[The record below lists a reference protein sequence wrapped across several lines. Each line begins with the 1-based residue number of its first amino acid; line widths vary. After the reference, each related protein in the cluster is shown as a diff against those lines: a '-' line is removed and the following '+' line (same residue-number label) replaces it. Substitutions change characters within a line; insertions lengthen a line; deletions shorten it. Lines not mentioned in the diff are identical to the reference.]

1 MVTLQKSTQELIC
14 QSIRGRIASGELAAG
29 TELKQVELAKTY
41 GVSRMPIREALQS
54 LQLEGL
60 VTRLSNRHTVVSS
73 HARELLDH
81 RKDQS
86 GGEGQQGE
94 TIPRTE
100 AGTASP
106 AYPRAETEIPVKT
119 VGKIHLLPAREQ
131 VASYLRKAILRRE
144 IPEGSILTL
153 EETARHMGVSAT
165 PVREAL
171 QLLASQGLVKLRP
184 NKGAVVLGIDEKAI
198 RDHFALR
205 ELLEG
210 EAASLAARPGSDLTE
225 VERVYAGM
233 EKCMEEHRYGDYKH
247 YNESFHMALWE
258 AADNPKLTQILA
270 SLWNGLSLGF
280 LVTETDYAKISFFEH
295 EQLMEALR
303 AHDPEKARKLMDE
316 HMKRSMENILTN
328 YREQVGKGGGA

>member
-14 QSIRGRIASGELAAG
+14 QSLRDRIASGDLEPG

-60 VTRLSNRHTVVSS
+60 VTRLSNRHMVVAAS
-73 HARELLDH
+73 AQERL
-81 RKDQS
+81 RNQKA
-86 GGEGQQGE
+86 GQDPDPAEPEPPASQA
-94 TIPRTE
+94 PVYRM
-100 AGTASP
+100 AGD
-106 AYPRAETEIPVKT
+106 IPVKN

-144 IPEGSILTL
+144 IPEGSVLTL

-184 NKGAVVLGIDEKAI
+184 NKGALVLGMDEKSI
-198 RDHFALR
+198 RDHFAVR
-205 ELLEG
+205 KILEG
-210 EAASLAARPGSDLTE
+210 EAAALAARPGSDLTE

-233 EKCMEEHRYGDYKH
+233 EKCLEEHRYGDYKH

-303 AHDPEKARKLMDE
+303 AHDPDRARKLMDE

>member
-1 MVTLQKSTQELIC
+1 M
-14 QSIRGRIASGELAAG
+14 AG
-29 TELKQVELAKTY
+29 
-41 GVSRMPIREALQS
+41 
-54 LQLEGL
+54 
-60 VTRLSNRHTVVSS
+60 
-73 HARELLDH
+73 D
-81 RKDQS
+81 
-86 GGEGQQGE
+86 
-94 TIPRTE
+94 
-100 AGTASP
+100 
-106 AYPRAETEIPVKT
+106 IPVKN

-144 IPEGSILTL
+144 IPEGSVLTL

-184 NKGAVVLGIDEKAI
+184 NKGALVLGMDEKSI
-198 RDHFALR
+198 RDHFAVR
-205 ELLEG
+205 KILEG
-210 EAASLAARPGSDLTE
+210 EAAALAARPGSDLTE

-233 EKCMEEHRYGDYKH
+233 EKCLEEHRYGDYKH

-303 AHDPEKARKLMDE
+303 AHDPDRARKLMDE

>member
-14 QSIRGRIASGELAAG
+14 QSLRDRIASGDLEPG

-60 VTRLSNRHTVVSS
+60 VTRLSNRHMVVAAS
-73 HARELLDH
+73 AQELL
-81 RKDQS
+81 RNQKA
-86 GGEGQQGE
+86 GQDPDPAEPEPPASQA
-94 TIPRTE
+94 PVYRM
-100 AGTASP
+100 AGD
-106 AYPRAETEIPVKT
+106 IPVKN

-144 IPEGSILTL
+144 IPEGSVLTL

-184 NKGAVVLGIDEKAI
+184 NKGAVVLGLDEKSI
-198 RDHFALR
+198 RDHFAVR

-210 EAASLAARPGSDLTE
+210 EAAALAARPGSDLTE

-233 EKCMEEHRYGDYKH
+233 EKCLEDHRYGDYKH

-303 AHDPEKARKLMDE
+303 AHDPERARKLMDE

>member
-14 QSIRGRIASGELAAG
+14 QSLRDRIASGDLEPG

-54 LQLEGL
+54 LLLEGL
-60 VTRLSNRHTVVSS
+60 LTRLSNRHMVVAAS
-73 HARELLDH
+73 AQELL
-81 RKDQS
+81 RNQKD
-86 GGEGQQGE
+86 GQDPAPAEPEPPASQAPVYRMAGD
-94 TIPRTE
+94 IP
-100 AGTASP
+100 
-106 AYPRAETEIPVKT
+106 IKN

-144 IPEGSILTL
+144 IPEGSVLTL

-184 NKGAVVLGIDEKAI
+184 NKGAVVLGLDEKSI
-198 RDHFALR
+198 RDHFAVR

-210 EAASLAARPGSDLTE
+210 EAAALAARPGSDLTE

-233 EKCMEEHRYGDYKH
+233 EKCLEDHRYGDYKH

-303 AHDPEKARKLMDE
+303 AHDPERARKLMDE

>member
-14 QSIRGRIASGELAAG
+14 QSLRNRIASGDLEPG
-29 TELKQVELAKTY
+29 TELKQVELARTY
-41 GVSRMPIREALQS
+41 GVSRMPIREALQT
-54 LQLEGL
+54 LLLEGL
-60 VTRLSNRHTVVSS
+60 VTRLSNRHMVV
-73 HARELLDH
+73 
-81 RKDQS
+81 
-86 GGEGQQGE
+86 
-94 TIPRTE
+94 PE
-100 AGTASP
+100 AQEPPASP
-106 AYPRAETEIPVKT
+106 VPVYRVAGDTPVKN

-144 IPEGSILTL
+144 IPEGSVLTL

-184 NKGAVVLGIDEKAI
+184 NKGAVVLGMDEKAI
-198 RDHFALR
+198 RDHFAVR
-205 ELLEG
+205 EILER
-210 EAASLAARPGSDLTE
+210 EAAALAARPGSDLTE
-225 VERVYAGM
+225 VEQVYAGM

-258 AADNPKLTQILA
+258 AADNPKLARILA

-280 LVTETDYAKISFFEH
+280 LMTETDYAKISFFEH
-295 EQLMEALR
+295 RQLMEALR

-316 HMKRSMENILTN
+316 HMERSMENILTN
-328 YREQVGKGGGA
+328 YREQVGKKL

>member
-14 QSIRGRIASGELAAG
+14 QSLRDRIASGDLEPG

-60 VTRLSNRHTVVSS
+60 VTRLSNRHMVVAAS
-73 HARELLDH
+73 AQELL
-81 RKDQS
+81 RNQKA
-86 GGEGQQGE
+86 GQDPDPAEPEPPASQA
-94 TIPRTE
+94 PVYRM
-100 AGTASP
+100 AGD
-106 AYPRAETEIPVKT
+106 IPVKN

-144 IPEGSILTL
+144 IPEGSVLTL

-184 NKGAVVLGIDEKAI
+184 NKGAVVLGLDEKSI
-198 RDHFALR
+198 RDHFAVR

-210 EAASLAARPGSDLTE
+210 EAAALAARPGSDLTE

-233 EKCMEEHRYGDYKH
+233 EKCLEDHRYGDYKH

-303 AHDPEKARKLMDE
+303 AHDPERARKLMDE

-328 YREQVGKGGGA
+328 YREQVGKKL

>member
-14 QSIRGRIASGELAAG
+14 QSIRERIASSDLEAG

-54 LQLEGL
+54 LQLEGM
-60 VTRLSNRHTVVSS
+60 VTRLSNRHMVVAAS
-73 HARELLDH
+73 AQERL
-81 RKDQS
+81 RNQKA
-86 GGEGQQGE
+86 GQDPDPAEPEPPASQA
-94 TIPRTE
+94 PVYRM
-100 AGTASP
+100 AGD
-106 AYPRAETEIPVKT
+106 IPVKN

-144 IPEGSILTL
+144 IPEGSVLTL

-184 NKGAVVLGIDEKAI
+184 NKGALVLGMDEKSI
-198 RDHFALR
+198 RDHFAVR
-205 ELLEG
+205 KILEG
-210 EAASLAARPGSDLTE
+210 EAAALAARPGSDLTE

-233 EKCMEEHRYGDYKH
+233 EKCLEEHRYGDYKH

-303 AHDPEKARKLMDE
+303 AHDPDRARKLMDE

>member
-14 QSIRGRIASGELAAG
+14 QSLRDRIASGDLEPG

-60 VTRLSNRHTVVSS
+60 VTRLSNRHMVVAAS
-73 HARELLDH
+73 AQELL
-81 RKDQS
+81 RNQKA
-86 GGEGQQGE
+86 GQDPDPAEPEPPASQA
-94 TIPRTE
+94 PVYRM
-100 AGTASP
+100 AGD
-106 AYPRAETEIPVKT
+106 IPVKN

-144 IPEGSILTL
+144 IPEGSVLTL

-184 NKGAVVLGIDEKAI
+184 NKGAVVLGLDEKSI
-198 RDHFALR
+198 RDHFAVR

-210 EAASLAARPGSDLTE
+210 EAAALAARPGSDLTE

-233 EKCMEEHRYGDYKH
+233 EKCLEDHRYGDYKH

-258 AADNPKLTQILA
+258 AADNPKLTKILA

-303 AHDPEKARKLMDE
+303 AHDPERARKLMDE